1 MINHII
7 NGTAKAIILTLLWNY
22 KQLEMCWVWQH
33 HMDSAVGLSV

>member
-22 KQLEMCWVWQH
+22 KQLEMC
-33 HMDSAVGLSV
+33 